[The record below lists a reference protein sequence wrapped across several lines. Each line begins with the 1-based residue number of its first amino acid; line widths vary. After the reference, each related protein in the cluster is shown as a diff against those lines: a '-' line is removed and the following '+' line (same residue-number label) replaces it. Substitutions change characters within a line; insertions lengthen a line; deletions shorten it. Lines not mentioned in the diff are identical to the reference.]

1 MSDYG
6 SLIHRITGGD
16 GVSNL
21 DSRSDAW
28 RRLLH
33 VLPNE
38 IVIVDEHGI
47 IRHVSESLEVLT
59 GYSRDEL
66 LGEPVERLV
75 PPTARDGHE
84 ANRFKSSHGPH
95 TRPMDVDRSY
105 FLRCRDG
112 RELDVAIALSPITL
126 EDAPWVIATIHQRF
140 DHTAQQRQAFESA
153 SNQMVVQLEFA
164 AILAES
170 EERFRHAFEDNM
182 TPMVFSDLND
192 RIVSVNDAFAQLIGR
207 SRDELIGLDSSVFT
221 HPDDLEITPSVRRSM
236 HRGITDELRYTKR
249 YQHADGRLITV
260 EVSRS
265 VARDVSG
272 ETIYHVIFVRDITQQ
287 ERRARVLELRSEV
300 NRFIA
305 TATNTEKYLQQLCE
319 VIVEKGGYAL
329 AWVGVPSRDQE
340 GGVDVLC
347 AAGATNYLHDGT
359 GPPWW
364 GSADS
369 GLGPTG
375 TALRTGMSQT
385 VGNLSVDGPFEPWRD
400 RAAMFGFGS
409 SIAIANLLDEQP
421 AVLTIYDHHVFAFDP
436 TTIGG
441 FEEIVQDARFAAAQV
456 RSRDRLHAALEEATV
471 TNAALIETEQR
482 FRLAFEDNM
491 APMIFTNLDNQV
503 IAANDAFC
511 QLIGY
516 AREEILG
523 RTTSHYTHPD
533 DVEVSGDPQ
542 RRLVSGEV
550 DKVSFVK
557 RYVSKDGRLIVINSL
572 KSAARGPGGE
582 ILYFVSSQR
591 DITEERALTEQLSH
605 QALHDPLTG
614 LANRALFDDRLAQ
627 ATARVQRHGGFGAV
641 LLLDLDDFKGV
652 NDTYGHLVGDQL
664 LVGVAHRLE
673 RVTRSSDTLCRFGGD
688 EFLYL
693 AEGMTSPEQADD
705 VARRLLN
712 TLAEPFTFSD
722 TVLEQRAS
730 IGVVVC
736 DGTAPDFNECVREAD
751 VALYEAKRLRR
762 GRHLVF
768 HPDMQK
774 QAIRRFSLIQELRLA
789 LQAGDLAMHY
799 QPIVDLVTHEVVGFE
814 SLMRW
819 RHASQ
824 GWIPPTVFIP
834 LAEQSELI
842 LELGALAL
850 REALGAAATWRRAD
864 DQGPAPF
871 VTVNLSA
878 HQFHDPGL
886 ITMVEAA
893 LIASQFPPER
903 LVIEITESVALLD
916 AAETMNTV
924 ASLNQLG
931 IDIALD
937 DFGTGYSSLSYLA
950 LWQPRIIKI
959 DRSFVSPVVESDLN
973 STLLEAIIS
982 LGLKLKTTVLAEG
995 IETRAQLELLS
1006 GLECRLGQ
1014 GYLFSPAVPAPE
1026 VSGLLTRGAG
1036 DWWADE
1042 PST

>member
-1 MSDYG
+1 MSD
-6 SLIHRITGGD
+6 LGG
-16 GVSNL
+16 
-21 DSRSDAW
+21 RSDAW

-38 IVIVDEHGI
+38 IVIVDEHGLI
-47 IRHVSESLEVLT
+47 QYMSEPLEVLT
-59 GYSRDEL
+59 GHSRHEL

-75 PPTARDGHE
+75 APIARDGHR
-84 ANRFKSSHGPH
+84 ANLLDYSRAPH
-95 TRPMDVDRSY
+95 SRPIDFDTRY
-105 FLRCRDG
+105 LLRCQDG
-112 RELDVAIALSPITL
+112 RELDVVVAFSPVTM
-126 EDAPWVIATIHQRF
+126 EDTPWVIAAIHQRH
-140 DHTAQQRQAFESA
+140 DRTDQQRPAFESD
-153 SNQMVVQLEFA
+153 SNQMVSQLAFA
-164 AILAES
+164 TILAES
-170 EERFRHAFEDNM
+170 EERFRHAFEGNM
-182 TPMVFSDLND
+182 TPMVFSDLDD
-192 RIVSVNDAFAQLIGR
+192 RIVNVNDAFAQLIGL
-207 SRDELIGLDSSVFT
+207 SRDELIGLDSSSFT
-221 HPDDLEITPSVRRSM
+221 HPDDLEITPIIRRSM
-236 HRGITDELRYTKR
+236 NGGGTDEVRYTKR
-249 YQHADGRLITV
+249 YRHADGRLIAV

-265 VARDVSG
+265 IARDVAG
-272 ETIYHVIFVRDITQQ
+272 KTIYHVIFVRDITQQ

-305 TATNTEKYLQQLCE
+305 TATSTEKFLQQLCE

-329 AWVGVPSRDQE
+329 AWVGVPSSTHE
-340 GGVDVLC
+340 GGVEVFC
-347 AAGATNYLHDGT
+347 AAGDTDYLHDGP

-364 GSADS
+364 GSAES
-369 GLGPTG
+369 GRGPTG
-375 TALRTGMSQT
+375 TALRTGVSRT
-385 VGNLSVDGPFEPWRD
+385 VGSLSVDGPFEPWRD
-400 RAAMFGFGS
+400 RATVFGFGS
-409 SIAIANLLDEQP
+409 SIAMANLLEEQP
-421 AVLTIYDHHVFAFDP
+421 AVLTIYDRHVFAFDP
-436 TTIGG
+436 TTITGL
-441 FEEIVQDARFAAAQV
+441 EEIVQDARFAAAQV
-456 RSRDRLHAALEEATV
+456 RSRDRLRAALEEATV

-491 APMIFTNLDNQV
+491 APMIFTNLENQV

-511 QLIGY
+511 HLIGY

-523 RTTSHYTHPD
+523 RTTWHYTHPE
-533 DVEVSGDPQ
+533 DVGVSGDTQ
-542 RRLVSGEV
+542 RRLLSGEV
-550 DKVSFVK
+550 DKVSFIK
-557 RYVSKDGRLIVINSL
+557 RYLSKDGRPIVINSL
-572 KSAARGPGGE
+572 KSAARGPDGE

-627 ATARVQRHGGFGAV
+627 ATARVQRLGGFGAV

-705 VARRLLN
+705 VARRLLD

-722 TVLEQRAS
+722 TVFEQRAS
-730 IGVVVC
+730 VGVVVC
-736 DGTAPDFNECVREAD
+736 DGTAPDFHECVREAD
-751 VALYEAKRLRR
+751 VALYEAKRIRR

-799 QPIVDLVTHEVVGFE
+799 QPIIDLATHDVVGFE

-819 RHASQ
+819 QHATQ
-824 GWIPPTVFIP
+824 GWIPPAVFIP

-850 REALGAAATWRRAD
+850 REALDAATTWRGAD
-864 DQGPAPF
+864 DQRPAPF
-871 VTVNLSA
+871 VSVNLSA
-878 HQFHDPGL
+878 HQFHDAGL
-886 ITMVEAA
+886 IAMVEMA
-893 LIASQFPPER
+893 LLASQFPPER

-924 ASLNQLG
+924 ASLNRLG

-959 DRSFVSPVVESDLN
+959 DRSFVSPVVESDQN

-995 IETRAQLELLS
+995 IETRAQLELL
-1006 GLECRLGQ
+1006 GRLGCRLGQ
-1014 GYLFSPAVPAPE
+1014 GYLFSPAVPASE
-1026 VSGLLTRGAG
+1026 VSSLLARGAG

-1042 PST
+1042 PSS

>member
-1 MSDYG
+1 
-6 SLIHRITGGD
+6 
-16 GVSNL
+16 VSNL
-21 DSRSDAW
+21 EGRSNAW
-28 RRLLH
+28 RRLLQ
-33 VLPNE
+33 VLPDQ

-47 IRHVSESLEVLT
+47 IQHVSEPLMALT
-59 GYSRDEL
+59 GHSPHDL

-75 PPTARDGHE
+75 PLIVGDGHLT
-84 ANRFKSSHGPH
+84 NRLNFSRAPQL
-95 TRPMDVDRSY
+95 RPIDFDMRY
-105 FLRCRDG
+105 HLLCKDG
-112 RELDVAIALSPITL
+112 RELDIAVVLSPITM
-126 EDAPWVIATIHQRF
+126 EDTPWVIAAIHQRH
-140 DHTAQQRQAFESA
+140 DHTDEQRRAFESD
-153 SNQMVVQLEFA
+153 SNQVVAQLTFA

-170 EERFRHAFEDNM
+170 EERFRHAFEGNM
-182 TPMVFSDLND
+182 TPMVFSDLDD
-192 RIVSVNDAFAQLIGR
+192 RIMAVNDAFAQLIGR
-207 SRDELIGLDSSVFT
+207 SRDELIGLDSSSFT
-221 HPDDLEITPSVRRSM
+221 HPDDRDITPGVRRSM
-236 HRGITDELRYTKR
+236 AGGGTDHVRYTKR
-249 YQHADGRLITV
+249 YQHASGRLIAV

-265 VARDVSG
+265 VARDAAG
-272 ETIYHVIFVRDITQQ
+272 KTIYHVIFVRDITQQ

-305 TATNTEKYLQQLCE
+305 SATSTAKFLQQLCE
-319 VIVEKGGYAL
+319 VIVEKGGYSL
-329 AWVGVPSRDQE
+329 AWVGVPSSTHE
-340 GGVDVLC
+340 GGVDVFC
-347 AAGATNYLHDGT
+347 AAGMVDYLHDGT

-364 GSADS
+364 GSAES

-375 TALRTGMSQT
+375 AALRTGVSQT
-385 VGNLSVDGPFEPWRD
+385 VESLSVDGPFEPWRE
-400 RAAMFGFGS
+400 RATVFEFGS
-409 SIAIANLLDEQP
+409 SIAMANLLEEQP
-421 AVLTIYDHHVFAFDP
+421 AVLTIYDRHVFAFDP
-436 TTIGG
+436 ATISGL
-441 FEEIVQDARFAAAQV
+441 EEIVQDARFAAAQV
-456 RSRDRLHAALEEATV
+456 RSRDQLRAALEETTAA
-471 TNAALIETEQR
+471 NSALIETEQR

-491 APMIFTNLDNQV
+491 APMIFTNLENQV

-511 QLIGY
+511 HLIGY

-523 RTTSHYTHPD
+523 RTTSHYTHPE
-533 DVEVSGDPQ
+533 DVDVSGSPQ
-542 RRLVSGEV
+542 RRLIAGEV

-557 RYVSKDGRLIVINSL
+557 RYLSKDGRLIVINSL
-572 KSAARGPGGE
+572 KSAARGPDGE

-591 DITEERALTEQLSH
+591 DITEERALTEQLSQ

-627 ATARVQRHGGFGAV
+627 ATARVQRQGGFGAV

-693 AEGMTSPEQADD
+693 AEGLTSAEQADD
-705 VARRLLN
+705 VARRLLDA
-712 TLAEPFTFSD
+712 LAEPFTFSD

-730 IGVVVC
+730 VGVVVC
-736 DGTAPDFNECVREAD
+736 DGTIPDFNECVREAD
-751 VALYEAKRLRR
+751 VALYEAKRQRR
-762 GRHLVF
+762 GRHLAF

-799 QPIVDLVTHEVVGFE
+799 QPIVDLATNEVVGFE

-819 RHASQ
+819 RHATQ
-824 GWIPPTVFIP
+824 GWVPPTVFIP

-850 REALGAAATWRRAD
+850 REALTAATTWRRVNG
-864 DQGPAPF
+864 QGPAPF

-886 ITMVEAA
+886 IATIEAA
-893 LIASQFPPER
+893 LIASELPPER

-916 AAETMNTV
+916 AAETMDTV
-924 ASLNQLG
+924 ASLNRLG

-959 DRSFVSPVVESDLN
+959 DRSFVSPVVQSDQN
-973 STLLEAIIS
+973 NTLLEAIIS

-995 IETRAQLELLS
+995 IETRAQLELL
-1006 GLECRLGQ
+1006 GRLECRLGQ
-1014 GYLFSPAVPAPE
+1014 GYLFSPAVPASE
-1026 VSGLLTRGAG
+1026 VSGLLARGPG
-1036 DWWADE
+1036 DWWAPE
-1042 PST
+1042 SST